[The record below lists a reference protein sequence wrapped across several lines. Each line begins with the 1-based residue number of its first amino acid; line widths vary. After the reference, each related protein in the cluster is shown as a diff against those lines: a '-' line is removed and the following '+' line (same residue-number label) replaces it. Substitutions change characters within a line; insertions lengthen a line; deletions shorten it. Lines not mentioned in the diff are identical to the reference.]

1 MGLTEDLLRQ
11 LATPVR
17 NRYFYGKLL
26 DVYHFEL
33 EQNYVNRKR
42 WLLNRLGLGAGVL
55 CGLEIELTDEGKVW
69 VRPGVAIDPY
79 GREIIVPAPYCIE
92 NPTQPTDRLG
102 RPQGEPLTSG
112 ELTLCLAYQECDSE
126 PVPVLVGDCDTSED
140 CAASTVRE
148 RYRIYLREGLP
159 ETRPG
164 HINAEECAVIFPEN
178 TDEDFDRR
186 ATMTDTLGDICTEP
200 DSECV
205 ILGTVLVEDAEVTLD
220 ATTYRTLTYSNQML
234 YDLLLCLADRV
245 DACCQ
250 VRILRYVSGDA
261 QTGVPGNMLEMPLV
275 VEVVDGDGNPL
286 DGEVVN
292 FRVRGGDGSVDP
304 ASFTTGGDGRAETR
318 WTLGRAGL
326 NTAEASLNDGSQ
338 VVFMAV
344 AEAEDDDDNDDR
356 DLPVIVGVR
365 PANAEVMSP
374 ETMPAEA
381 IQRWLRQPRIEI
393 IFDRRMNEADLN
405 NTFEW
410 LRVWQ
415 IRLENNEVMVRSIGV
430 QLIGVDPTEEGFLT
444 VYELTPTDALSGVTR
459 YLIQI
464 RAEGTNIRDT
474 NGQLLDA
481 EFRGTALTRELW
493 EAIWEVDGE
502 WLFDMEPELSQIW
515 NAFVDTGATLPQSGD
530 NAEGGRFHSWFELRL
545 GRG

>member
-33 EQNYVNRKR
+33 EQNYANRKR

-55 CGLEIELTDEGKVW
+55 CGLEVELTDEGKVW

-92 NPTQPTDRLG
+92 DPTQPTDRLG
-102 RPQGEPLTSG
+102 RPDGEPLDSG
-112 ELTLCLAYQECDSE
+112 ELTICLAYQECDSE

-164 HINAEECAVIFPEN
+164 HVSAEECTTIFPYN
-178 TDEDFDRR
+178 PDEDFDRR
-186 ATMTDTLGDICTEP
+186 ITASEILSGPCAEP
-200 DSECV
+200 ETECV
-205 ILGTVLVEDAEVTLD
+205 VLGTVLIDDGEIELD
-220 ATTYRTLTYSNQML
+220 AFTYRTITYSNQML
-234 YDLLLCLADRV
+234 YDLLLCLADRIEE
-245 DACCQ
+245 CCR

-261 QTGVPGNMLEMPLV
+261 QTGVPGSTLEAPLV

-286 DGEVVN
+286 SGQVVN

-304 ASFTTGGDGRAETR
+304 ASFTTGDDGQAGTR
-318 WTLGRAGL
+318 WVLGRAGL
-326 NTAEASLNDGSQ
+326 NTAEASLNNGAQ
-338 VVFMAV
+338 VAFMAV
-344 AEAEDDDDNDDR
+344 AEAEDDDDDR

-374 ETMPAEA
+374 ETMPIEA
-381 IQRWLRQPRIEI
+381 IQRWLRQPRIELL
-393 IFDRRMNEADLN
+393 FDRRMNEADLN
-405 NTFEW
+405 NSFEW

-415 IRLENNEVMVRSIGV
+415 ITMENDEVMVRPVGV
-430 QLIGVDPTEEGFLT
+430 QLMGIDPTEAGFLT
-444 VYELTPTDALSGVTR
+444 VYGLTPRDTVNEVTR

-464 RAEGTNIRDT
+464 RAEGGNIRDT

-493 EAIWEVDGE
+493 EAIWEIDGE
-502 WLFDMEPELSQIW
+502 RLFDLEPELSQVW
-515 NAFVDTGATLPQSGD
+515 NAFVDTGATLPQSGN

-545 GRG
+545 ERG